1 VANFSQVA
9 VGQSIEG
16 MSAVAP
22 GLDINA
28 NGTAIKVMKDVLP
41 QMYLAPNSGGINGGL
56 AATGGFSDALAV
68 YPPNNNAHLYTF
80 TFAPGVSVSN
90 FSLHMLDFGDLN
102 LTLSTNHYASMTA
115 YDVNGAVVAMQE
127 LIYTSPPERNP
138 TSSNIYGNL
147 QTSGDAA
154 SALPGQPGNW
164 TWNVSGNGIVRV
176 VLAFGVGHDPNIA
189 LDLLFFTT
197 ECPAAPIP

>member
-1 VANFSQVA
+1 MVTADFSQVP
-9 VGQSIEG
+9 VGASIEG
-16 MSAVAP
+16 LGVVAP
-22 GLDINA
+22 GLNIDA
-28 NGTAIKVMKDVLP
+28 KGTAVKVLKDVQP
-41 QMYLAPNSGGINGGL
+41 EMYLAPNSGGTNGGL
-56 AATGGFSDALAV
+56 AATGGFSDAITRNAFQ
-68 YPPNNNAHLYTF
+68 AHLYTF
-80 TFAPGVSVSN
+80 TFAPGTSVSN

-102 LTLSTNHYASMTA
+102 LTLSTNHYVSMTA
-115 YDVNGAVVAMQE
+115 YNVNGVVIAKQE
-127 LIYTSPPERNP
+127 LSYTSTPERNP

-197 ECPAAPIP
+197 ECPAIP